1 MMRLTAPSD
10 RKHGTCLDATA
21 AAVLRTEYSFP
32 GNVNLTPASQTSPKP
47 ATRVLETRNS
57 KLETAFPHFF
67 PILSRNLFSC
77 SSVQYPQSRRINTDV
92 YGIVIVL
99 FSTST

>member
-1 MMRLTAPSD
+1 MRLP
-10 RKHGTCLDATA
+10 LPQ
-21 AAVLRTEYSFP
+21 YSVRSTRSR
-32 GNVNLTPASQTSPKP
+32 GNVNLTESSETSPKP
-47 ATRVLETRNS
+47 STRVLETGNS

-67 PILSRNLFSC
+67 PIFSRNRFSC
-77 SSVQYPQSRRINTDV
+77 SSVQYPQSSRINTDV